1 MQKKETAE
9 NNQISL
15 ENKEPDQEPYD
26 NERRKVI
33 KKAVYTAPVLLTL
46 VLTDKAYALSG
57 PPPPP
62 FDPNNPFPP
71 EF

>member
-33 KKAVYTAPVLLTL
+33 KKAAYTAPVIMM
-46 VLTDKAYALSG
+46 SQ
-57 PPPPP
+57 
-62 FDPNNPFPP
+62 NRH
-71 EF
+71 